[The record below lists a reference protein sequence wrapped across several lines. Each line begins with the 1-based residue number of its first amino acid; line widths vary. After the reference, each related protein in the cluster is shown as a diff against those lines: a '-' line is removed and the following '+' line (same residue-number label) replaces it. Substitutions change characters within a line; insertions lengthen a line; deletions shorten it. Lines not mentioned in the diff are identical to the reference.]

1 MEPNFCMEN
10 GLKTMETMD
19 SMINIGGYG
28 IWEWGINWKS
38 NEPCKKWVRSEM
50 QACLRERLCPTF
62 YLAIDK
68 QRDETKWNRAVHG
81 EARELS
87 MAKQGS

>member
-28 IWEWGINWKS
+28 IWEWGINLKQT
-38 NEPCKKWVRSEM
+38 KIGI
-50 QACLRERLCPTF
+50 LRWQNPYFLF
-62 YLAIDK
+62 
-68 QRDETKWNRAVHG
+68 
-81 EARELS
+81 S
-87 MAKQGS
+87 MIISLP

>member
-28 IWEWGINWKS
+28 IWEWGI
-38 NEPCKKWVRSEM
+38 
-50 QACLRERLCPTF
+50 RLKNKNI
-62 YLAIDK
+62 L
-68 QRDETKWNRAVHG
+68 
-81 EARELS
+81 
-87 MAKQGS
+87 

>member
-28 IWEWGINWKS
+28 IWEWGINLNVNKIR
-38 NEPCKKWVRSEM
+38 NM
-50 QACLRERLCPTF
+50 QS
-62 YLAIDK
+62 YLVTVMFRFLHSVA
-68 QRDETKWNRAVHG
+68 
-81 EARELS
+81 S
-87 MAKQGS
+87 FPS

>member
-28 IWEWGINWKS
+28 IWEWGIN
-38 NEPCKKWVRSEM
+38 
-50 QACLRERLCPTF
+50 LR
-62 YLAIDK
+62 YK
-68 QRDETKWNRAVHG
+68 DEKCH
-81 EARELS
+81 
-87 MAKQGS
+87 

>member
-28 IWEWGINWKS
+28 IWEWGINLKF
-38 NEPCKKWVRSEM
+38 N
-50 QACLRERLCPTF
+50 F
-62 YLAIDK
+62 
-68 QRDETKWNRAVHG
+68 ET
-81 EARELS
+81 E
-87 MAKQGS
+87 GSR

>member
-28 IWEWGINWKS
+28 IWEWGINLKQT
-38 NEPCKKWVRSEM
+38 KIGI
-50 QACLRERLCPTF
+50 LPTQNPYF
-62 YLAIDK
+62 LF
-68 QRDETKWNRAVHG
+68 
-81 EARELS
+81 S
-87 MAKQGS
+87 MIISLP

>member
-28 IWEWGINWKS
+28 IWEWGIN
-38 NEPCKKWVRSEM
+38 
-50 QACLRERLCPTF
+50 LRIKGDDL
-62 YLAIDK
+62 Y
-68 QRDETKWNRAVHG
+68 G
-81 EARELS
+81 EFDYII
-87 MAKQGS
+87 

>member
-28 IWEWGINWKS
+28 IWEWGINLRLKNDEIHTDQIDS
-38 NEPCKKWVRSEM
+38 DLRCPRCRDDHGNVGSES
-50 QACLRERLCPTF
+50 L
-62 YLAIDK
+62 
-68 QRDETKWNRAVHG
+68 
-81 EARELS
+81 LS
-87 MAKQGS
+87 GKILY

>member
-28 IWEWGINWKS
+28 IWEWGINLNVKTV
-38 NEPCKKWVRSEM
+38 PLIRPI
-50 QACLRERLCPTF
+50 QL
-62 YLAIDK
+62 
-68 QRDETKWNRAVHG
+68 
-81 EARELS
+81 
-87 MAKQGS
+87 

>member
-28 IWEWGINWKS
+28 IWEWGINLKQT
-38 NEPCKKWVRSEM
+38 KIGI
-50 QACLRERLCPTF
+50 LRGQNPYFLFSIIISLP
-62 YLAIDK
+62 
-68 QRDETKWNRAVHG
+68 
-81 EARELS
+81 
-87 MAKQGS
+87 

>member
-28 IWEWGINWKS
+28 IWEWGISLKHNNDNKLDILE
-38 NEPCKKWVRSEM
+38 N
-50 QACLRERLCPTF
+50 
-62 YLAIDK
+62 
-68 QRDETKWNRAVHG
+68 
-81 EARELS
+81 
-87 MAKQGS
+87 

>member
-28 IWEWGINWKS
+28 IWEWGINLNVEK
-38 NEPCKKWVRSEM
+38 NNAYNRRGMKNLTPIVC
-50 QACLRERLCPTF
+50 F
-62 YLAIDK
+62 YDTMGCSIEYLK
-68 QRDETKWNRAVHG
+68 
-81 EARELS
+81 
-87 MAKQGS
+87 

>member
-28 IWEWGINWKS
+28 IWEWGTSLKHSKNNKLDIFENK
-38 NEPCKKWVRSEM
+38 PIL
-50 QACLRERLCPTF
+50 QA
-62 YLAIDK
+62 LAIMAIPTIIS
-68 QRDETKWNRAVHG
+68 QLITLIYNIAEIW
-81 EARELS
+81 LS
-87 MAKQGS
+87 D

>member
-28 IWEWGINWKS
+28 IWEWGINLKQT
-38 NEPCKKWVRSEM
+38 KIGI
-50 QACLRERLCPTF
+50 LREQNPYFLFFMTISLP
-62 YLAIDK
+62 
-68 QRDETKWNRAVHG
+68 
-81 EARELS
+81 
-87 MAKQGS
+87 

>member
-28 IWEWGINWKS
+28 IWEWGINLK
-38 NEPCKKWVRSEM
+38 CKK
-50 QACLRERLCPTF
+50 
-62 YLAIDK
+62 K
-68 QRDETKWNRAVHG
+68 QQVKLLLLFATEYF
-81 EARELS
+81 
-87 MAKQGS
+87 QF

>member
-28 IWEWGINWKS
+28 IWEWGTSWETSSHEAFYQKTVCIDFY
-38 NEPCKKWVRSEM
+38 R
-50 QACLRERLCPTF
+50 TF
-62 YLAIDK
+62 GRHIDALL
-68 QRDETKWNRAVHG
+68 DD
-81 EARELS
+81 
-87 MAKQGS
+87 